1 MKQYQKQRDWTPKL
15 WKLELSFPWRTS
27 GRGQREQGSMTA
39 SVQLMERTVLNERW
53 EGLCPL
59 SQASFGML
67 DCPCKSFH
75 PLSLSLHCS
84 TGSMHSS
91 VTSSLWMPLSDVWV
105 QSPLSQ
111 HTWAFWLWFFFFF
124 LFLTGILAFLIY
136 VCFIMQSGSFN
147 LCRRWKE
154 LKSYISLFVNLL
166 TQLIWYLLI
175 VLSDSDF
182 YLKANINKQ
191 HYVVL
196 KGNEWHELL
205 KCFLQI
211 EE

>member
-27 GRGQREQGSMTA
+27 GRGRREQGSMTA

-67 DCPCKSFH
+67 DCPCKSFIPCLCPCIVAQAVCI
-75 PLSLSLHCS
+75 PLWPVHYECPWV
-84 TGSMHSS
+84 MCE
-91 VTSSLWMPLSDVWV
+91 SSLLWV
-105 QSPLSQ
+105 STPG
-111 HTWAFWLWFFFFF
+111 FFGCVVFFF